1 MREKLSKRAQK
12 FYRTNP
18 EAYLELKEIEQRGT
32 RICPGCEKEVEL
44 SLLECPEC
52 RHILRT
58 SRWKDAWKWI
68 LGGTLL
74 LMLGSGGSMI
84 LFFGNI
90 PACDD
95 PEPVC
100 DDPACGDPDRN
111 APECDSLQNSY
122 ISKASRNSTK
132 NI

>member
-52 RHILRT
+52 GHILRT

-68 LGGTLL
+68 LGGNPSVDARVRGIHDTLFREYPCL
-74 LMLGSGGSMI
+74 
-84 LFFGNI
+84 
-90 PACDD
+90 
-95 PEPVC
+95 
-100 DDPACGDPDRN
+100 
-111 APECDSLQNSY
+111 
-122 ISKASRNSTK
+122 
-132 NI
+132 

>member
-12 FYRTNP
+12 FYRTKP
-18 EAYLELKEIEQRGT
+18 EAYLELKVLEPRGT

-52 RHILRT
+52 GHILRT

-68 LGGTLL
+68 LGATLL
-74 LMLGSGGSMI
+74 LLLGSGGSMI

-95 PEPVC
+95 PEVYHL
-100 DDPACGDPDRN
+100 
-111 APECDSLQNSY
+111 SL
-122 ISKASRNSTK
+122 IH
-132 NI
+132 I